1 MILNEYVMLCY
12 VMLPP
17 SNRWM
22 YCQYWGHADSFNQIH
37 LKNLGAT
44 HSKQQRLHPEKGIT
58 KQRTKNKKLRA
69 LTPTLISNRT
79 PTFVNLALLGVY
91 NCIQL

>member
-1 MILNEYVMLCY
+1 MLCY

-37 LKNLGAT
+37 PKNLGAT

-58 KQRTKNKKLRA
+58 KQRTKNKKIKGPDPHINIEQDPHICKSGAAR
-69 LTPTLISNRT
+69 
-79 PTFVNLALLGVY
+79 G
-91 NCIQL
+91 IQLYTIVITL